1 MDKKKAICEYLRKII
16 LAKKMPSTARSL
28 KSCFCLTDEIFAA
41 RSVPCGRMAFLFAA
55 MKRATITQTTKR
67 DQHHRLPVK

>member
-1 MDKKKAICEYLRKII
+1 MDKKKAICEYLRKNHIG
-16 LAKKMPSTARSL
+16 KENARNL

-55 MKRATITQTTKR
+55 MKRATITQTIKKR
-67 DQHHRLPVK
+67 STPPSAG